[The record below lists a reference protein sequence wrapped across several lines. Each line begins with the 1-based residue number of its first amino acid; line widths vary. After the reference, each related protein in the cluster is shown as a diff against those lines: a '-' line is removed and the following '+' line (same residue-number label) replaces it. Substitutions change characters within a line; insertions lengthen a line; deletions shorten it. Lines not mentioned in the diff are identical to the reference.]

1 MRLKSSHFSIIPIL
15 SISLPHFCGLVIYY
29 RTGLP
34 YLIFVSFHQ
43 ALESLPCPVTILML
57 NCPFD
62 IGDQEHL
69 VEDVRDEKSPET

>member
-1 MRLKSSHFSIIPIL
+1 MLLLFPAIHGKSYGSSKNATGAGSAIR
-15 SISLPHFCGLVIYY
+15 CG
-29 RTGLP
+29 
-34 YLIFVSFHQ
+34 FHQ

-69 VEDVRDEKSPET
+69 VEDVRDEKCPET